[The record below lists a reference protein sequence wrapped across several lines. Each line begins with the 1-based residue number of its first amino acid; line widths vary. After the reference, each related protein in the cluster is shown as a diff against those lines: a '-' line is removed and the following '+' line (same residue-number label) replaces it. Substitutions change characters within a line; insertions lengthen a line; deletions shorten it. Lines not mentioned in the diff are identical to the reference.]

1 MLALTGSPANV
12 IVAQSSQRA
21 VEGGFRI
28 FAFAFA
34 VAVAVAVVGTARP
47 GDGRPVPAPRPA
59 PRRPPLV

>member
-34 VAVAVAVVGTARP
+34 VAVAVVGTARP
-47 GDGRPVPAPRPA
+47 GDGRPVPAARPA

>member
-34 VAVAVAVVGTARP
+34 VVGTARP
-47 GDGRPVPAPRPA
+47 GTGRPVPAARPA